1 MVSRDRLV
9 PIKLLNPTKDKIEL
23 YKGKTLATFSEI
35 TSEHLLIP
43 FNDNSKHSV
52 QNTNLVPN
60 TVENIDIAS
69 DNGSTT
75 CTNETD
81 VREFGS
87 NFDLDHSEMD
97 DSQIT
102 ALQHFLYDN
111 KDMFVTKQSPDLEFT
126 DLVFGTTQNNSA
138 TQCQTEIPKTIS
150 FVTGQERGTTAS
162 S

>member
-1 MVSRDRLV
+1 MQC
-9 PIKLLNPTKDKIEL
+9 
-23 YKGKTLATFSEI
+23 EI

-97 DSQIT
+97 DSQI
-102 ALQHFLYDN
+102 QHLETKSPLDKIYLLEVHAPCFPNKIFEGSLPQTIVLWSFSSNTHSLFLVQRT
-111 KDMFVTKQSPDLEFT
+111 FH
-126 DLVFGTTQNNSA
+126 
-138 TQCQTEIPKTIS
+138 
-150 FVTGQERGTTAS
+150 
-162 S
+162 

>member
-1 MVSRDRLV
+1 LFG
-9 PIKLLNPTKDKIEL
+9 
-23 YKGKTLATFSEI
+23 YKYIFI
-35 TSEHLLIP
+35 VIQP

-87 NFDLDHSEMD
+87 NYSSILSLVGFNNLMGTNLSHETIATILETKRPLDKIYLLEVHAPFQE
-97 DSQIT
+97 QIK
-102 ALQHFLYDN
+102 LFSHIF
-111 KDMFVTKQSPDLEFT
+111 
-126 DLVFGTTQNNSA
+126 
-138 TQCQTEIPKTIS
+138 
-150 FVTGQERGTTAS
+150 
-162 S
+162 